1 MNKIPSLDLRD
12 FLSEDPHRKAE
23 FIQLIGKA
31 FQEIGFCAVKGHL
44 LSDDLVERLYKQIK
58 LFFDLPDE
66 VKAKYEFPEY
76 SGQRGY
82 VSFGKE
88 SAKGSKHGDLK
99 EYWHFGQYIEEGEKA
114 NYNYFPNINVDELP
128 EFNKVG
134 KEVYTSLENTA
145 KHILRALALYLNIE
159 ENYFDQ
165 YIKNGNSIL
174 RPIHYPPILDD
185 PKEAVRASAHG
196 DINLITLLMGAH
208 GKGLQ
213 VQHSNGEWIDAMAAK
228 DELMINIGDMLSR
241 HTNNLLKSTVH
252 RVVNPDRELLKKSR
266 YSIPFFMHPVS
277 EMKLNVLES
286 CINEDNPKSFDDI
299 TAGDFLNERLV
310 ELGLLKK

>member
-1 MNKIPSLDLRD
+1 MNKIPSVNLDQFMSKDELQKSK
-12 FLSEDPHRKAE
+12 FVSE
-23 FIQLIGKA
+23 IGKA
-31 FQEIGFCAVKGHL
+31 FQEIGFCAVKGHFL
-44 LSDDLVERLYKQIK
+44 DDDLVKRLYAQIK
-58 LFFDLPDE
+58 LFFDLPIDI
-66 VKAKYEFPEY
+66 KRKYERPEY

-99 EYWHFGQYIEEGEKA
+99 EYWHYGQYLTKKEIIK
-114 NYNYFPNINVDELP
+114 YNYFPNITVNELP
-128 EFNKVG
+128 EFNNVG
-134 KEVYTSLENTA
+134 KEAYKALEKTA
-145 KHILRALALYLNIE
+145 KYVLRALALYLEID
-159 ENYFDQ
+159 ENYFDN

-174 RPIHYPPILDD
+174 RPIHYPPITED
-185 PKEAVRASAHG
+185 PKDAVRAAAHG

-213 VQHSNGEWIDAMAAK
+213 VQNADGDWIDAIANE

-241 HTNNLLKSTVH
+241 LTNNVFKSTVH
-252 RVVNPDRELLKKSR
+252 RVINPDKSLLKKSR

-277 EMKLNVLES
+277 EMKLNVLDS
-286 CINEDNPKSFDDI
+286 CICDEFPKAYEDI
-299 TAGDFLNERLV
+299 TAGEFLEERLI

>member
-66 VKAKYEFPEY
+66 VKTKYEFPEY

-99 EYWHFGQYIEEGEKA
+99 EYWHFGQYIEEEEKG

-213 VQHSNGEWIDAMAAK
+213 VQHSNGEWIDAMAGK

-299 TAGDFLNERLV
+299 SAGDFLNERLV

>member
-1 MNKIPSLDLRD
+1 MNQIPSVDLRD
-12 FLSEDPHRKAE
+12 FLSDNEQTKSM
-23 FIQLIGKA
+23 FVQTIGKA
-31 FQEIGFCAVKGHL
+31 FQEIGFCAVRGHFL
-44 LSDDLVERLYKQIK
+44 DDDLVNRLYSQIK
-58 LFFDLPDE
+58 LFFDLPTDI
-66 VKAKYEFPEY
+66 KRKYEHPEF

-99 EYWHFGQYIEEGEKA
+99 EYWHFGQYISEEEISR
-114 NYNYFPNINVDELP
+114 YNYFPNIIVDELP

-134 KEVYTSLENTA
+134 EEVYKTLEKTA
-145 KHILRALALYLNIE
+145 KYVLRALALYLHID
-159 ENYFDQ
+159 ENYFDN

-174 RPIHYPPILDD
+174 RPIHYPPINED
-185 PKEAVRASAHG
+185 PKEAVRAAAHG

-213 VQHSNGEWIDAMAAK
+213 VQNTKGEWIDAVASE

-241 HTNNLLKSTVH
+241 HTNNVLKSTVH
-252 RVVNPDRELLKKSR
+252 RVVNPDKELLKKSR
-266 YSIPFFMHPVS
+266 YSIPFFMHPIS

-286 CINEDNPKSFDDI
+286 CISDESPKSFDDLN
-299 TAGDFLNERLV
+299 AGDFLNERLV

>member
-66 VKAKYEFPEY
+66 VKTKYEFPEY

-99 EYWHFGQYIEEGEKA
+99 EYWHFGQYIEEGEKG

-145 KHILRALALYLNIE
+145 KFILRALALYLNIE

-213 VQHSNGEWIDAMAAK
+213 VQHSNGEWIDAMAGK

>member
-12 FLSEDPHRKAE
+12 FLSEDANRKEE
-23 FIQLIGKA
+23 FVQSIGKA

-58 LFFDLPDE
+58 LFFDLPYE
-66 VKAKYEFPEY
+66 VKAKYEFPQY

-99 EYWHFGQYIEEGEKA
+99 EYWHFGQYIEEAEKEK
-114 NYNYFPNINVDELP
+114 YNYFPNIYVEELS
-128 EFNKVG
+128 EFNEVG
-134 KEVYTSLENTA
+134 REVYSTLEKTA

-159 ENYFDQ
+159 EDYFDQ

-174 RPIHYPPILDD
+174 RPIHYPPILED

-213 VQHSNGEWIDAMAAK
+213 VQHSNGEWIDAVASE

-286 CINEDNPKSFDDI
+286 CISDESPKSFDDI

>member
-1 MNKIPSLDLRD
+1 MNKIPSVDLND
-12 FLSEDPHRKAE
+12 FLSDDLQKKSL
-23 FIQLIGKA
+23 FVNTIGSA
-31 FQEIGFCAVKGHL
+31 FQEIGFCAVRGHFL
-44 LSDDLVERLYKQIK
+44 DDQLVERLYDQIK
-58 LFFDLPDE
+58 LFFDLPTDI
-66 VKAKYEFPEY
+66 KKKYEHPEF

-99 EYWHFGQYIEEGEKA
+99 EYWHFGQYVSENESHK
-114 NYNYFPNINVDELP
+114 YNYFPNIKVDELP

-134 KEVYTSLENTA
+134 EEVYKTLEKTA
-145 KHILRALALYLNIE
+145 KYVLRALALYLKIDE
-159 ENYFDQ
+159 KYFDN
-165 YIKNGNSIL
+165 YIHNGNSIL
-174 RPIHYPPILDD
+174 RPIHYPPIMED
-185 PKEAVRASAHG
+185 PKEAVRAAAHG

-213 VQHSNGEWIDAMAAK
+213 VQKTNGDWIDAVASK

-241 HTNNLLKSTVH
+241 HTNNVLKSTVH

-277 EMKLNVLES
+277 EMKLNVLDSTICDEF
-286 CINEDNPKSFDDI
+286 PKAYDDI
-299 TAGDFLNERLV
+299 TAGEFLEERLI

>member
-12 FLSEDPHRKAE
+12 FLSEDANRKEE
-23 FIQLIGKA
+23 FVQSIGKA

-58 LFFDLPDE
+58 LFFDLPYE
-66 VKAKYEFPEY
+66 VKAKYEFPQY

-99 EYWHFGQYIEEGEKA
+99 EYWHFGQYIEEAEKEK
-114 NYNYFPNINVDELP
+114 YNYFPNVYVEELS
-128 EFNKVG
+128 EFNEVG
-134 KEVYTSLENTA
+134 REVYSTLEKTA
-145 KHILRALALYLNIE
+145 KHILRALALYLGIE
-159 ENYFDQ
+159 EDYFDQ

-174 RPIHYPPILDD
+174 RPIHYPPILED

-213 VQHSNGEWIDAMAAK
+213 VQHSNGDWIDAVASE

-286 CINEDNPKSFDDI
+286 CISDESPKSFDDI

>member
-12 FLSEDPHRKAE
+12 FLSEDPNRKEE
-23 FIQLIGKA
+23 FVQSIGKA

-44 LSDDLVERLYKQIK
+44 LSDELVERLYKQIK
-58 LFFDLPDE
+58 LFFDLPYE
-66 VKAKYEFPEY
+66 VKTKYEFPQY

-99 EYWHFGQYIEEGEKA
+99 EYWHFGQYIEEEEKDK
-114 NYNYFPNINVDELP
+114 YDYFPNIHVDELP

-134 KEVYTSLENTA
+134 KELYSTLEKTA
-145 KHILRALALYLNIE
+145 KYILRALALYLNIE

-213 VQHSNGEWIDAMAAK
+213 VQHSNGEWIDAMASK

-286 CINEDNPKSFDDI
+286 CISEEYPKSFADI
-299 TAGDFLNERLV
+299 TAGEFLNERLV

>member
-66 VKAKYEFPEY
+66 VKTKYEFPEY

-99 EYWHFGQYIEEGEKA
+99 EYWHFGQYIEEEEKG

-213 VQHSNGEWIDAMAAK
+213 VQHSNGEWIDAMAGK

-286 CINEDNPKSFDDI
+286 CINDDNPKSFNDI

>member
-1 MNKIPSLDLRD
+1 MNQIPSLDLRD
-12 FLSEDPHRKAE
+12 FLSEDTKRKEE
-23 FIQLIGKA
+23 FVQSIGKA

-44 LSDDLVERLYKQIK
+44 LSDDLVERLYNQIK
-58 LFFDLPDE
+58 LFFDLPYE
-66 VKAKYEFPEY
+66 VKAKYEFPQY

-99 EYWHFGQYIEEGEKA
+99 EYWHFGQYIEEEEKEK
-114 NYNYFPNINVDELP
+114 YNYFPNIHVDELS
-128 EFNKVG
+128 EFNEVG
-134 KEVYTSLENTA
+134 REVYSTLEKTA

-159 ENYFDQ
+159 EDYFDK

-174 RPIHYPPILDD
+174 RPIHYPPILED

-213 VQHSNGEWIDAMAAK
+213 VQHSNGEWIDAVASE

-266 YSIPFFMHPVS
+266 YSIPFFMHPIS

-286 CINEDNPKSFDDI
+286 CISDESPKSFDDI

>member
-1 MNKIPSLDLRD
+1 MNKIPSVDLND
-12 FLSEDPHRKAE
+12 FLSDDLQKKSL
-23 FIQLIGKA
+23 FVDTIGSA
-31 FQEIGFCAVKGHL
+31 FQEIGFCAVRGHFL
-44 LSDDLVERLYKQIK
+44 DDQLVKRLYDQIK
-58 LFFDLPDE
+58 LFFDLPTDI
-66 VKAKYEFPEY
+66 KKKYEHPEF

-99 EYWHFGQYIEEGEKA
+99 EYWHFGQYVSENESHK
-114 NYNYFPNINVDELP
+114 YNYFPNIKVDELP

-134 KEVYTSLENTA
+134 EEVYKTLEKTA
-145 KHILRALALYLNIE
+145 KYVLRALALYLKIDE
-159 ENYFDQ
+159 KYFDN
-165 YIKNGNSIL
+165 YIHNGNSIL
-174 RPIHYPPILDD
+174 RPIHYPPIMED
-185 PKEAVRASAHG
+185 PKEAVRAAAHG

-213 VQHSNGEWIDAMAAK
+213 VQKTNGDWIDAVASK

-241 HTNNLLKSTVH
+241 HTNNVLKSTVH

-286 CINEDNPKSFDDI
+286 TICDEFPKAYDDI
-299 TAGDFLNERLV
+299 TAGEFLEERLI

>member
-12 FLSEDPHRKAE
+12 FLSEDANRKEE
-23 FIQLIGKA
+23 FVQSIGKA

-58 LFFDLPDE
+58 LFFDLPYE
-66 VKAKYEFPEY
+66 VKAKYEFPQY

-99 EYWHFGQYIEEGEKA
+99 EYWHFGQYIEEEEKEK
-114 NYNYFPNINVDELP
+114 YNYFPNVYVEELS
-128 EFNKVG
+128 EFNEVG
-134 KEVYTSLENTA
+134 REVYSTLEKTA

-159 ENYFDQ
+159 EDYFDK

-174 RPIHYPPILDD
+174 RPIHYPPILED

-213 VQHSNGEWIDAMAAK
+213 VQHSNGDWIDAVASE

-286 CINEDNPKSFDDI
+286 CISDESPKSFDDI

>member
-1 MNKIPSLDLRD
+1 MNKIPSVDLND
-12 FLSEDPHRKAE
+12 FLSDDLQKKSL
-23 FIQLIGKA
+23 FVDTIGSA
-31 FQEIGFCAVKGHL
+31 FQEIGFCAVRGHFL
-44 LSDDLVERLYKQIK
+44 DDQLVKRLYDQIK
-58 LFFDLPDE
+58 LFFDLPTDI
-66 VKAKYEFPEY
+66 KKKYEHPEF

-99 EYWHFGQYIEEGEKA
+99 EYWHFGQYVSEDESHK
-114 NYNYFPNINVDELP
+114 YNYFPNIKVDELP
-128 EFNKVG
+128 EFNTVG
-134 KEVYTSLENTA
+134 EEVYKTLEKTA
-145 KHILRALALYLNIE
+145 KYVLRALALYLKIDE
-159 ENYFDQ
+159 KYFDN
-165 YIKNGNSIL
+165 YIHNGNSIL
-174 RPIHYPPILDD
+174 RPIHYPPIMED
-185 PKEAVRASAHG
+185 PKEAVRAAAHG

-213 VQHSNGEWIDAMAAK
+213 VQKTNGDWIDAVASK

-241 HTNNLLKSTVH
+241 HTNNVLKSTVH

-277 EMKLNVLES
+277 EMKLNVLDSTICDEF
-286 CINEDNPKSFDDI
+286 PKAYDDI
-299 TAGDFLNERLV
+299 TAGEFLEERLI

>member
-1 MNKIPSLDLRD
+1 MNQIPSLDLRD
-12 FLSEDPHRKAE
+12 FLSEDTKRKEE
-23 FIQLIGKA
+23 FVQSIGRA

-58 LFFDLPDE
+58 LFFDLPYE
-66 VKAKYEFPEY
+66 VKAKYEFPQY

-99 EYWHFGQYIEEGEKA
+99 EYWHFGQYIEEEEKEK
-114 NYNYFPNINVDELP
+114 YNYFPNIHVDELS
-128 EFNKVG
+128 EFNEVG
-134 KEVYTSLENTA
+134 REVYSTLEKTA

-159 ENYFDQ
+159 EDYFDQ

-174 RPIHYPPILDD
+174 RPIHYPPILED

-213 VQHSNGEWIDAMAAK
+213 VQHSNGEWVDAVASE

-286 CINEDNPKSFDDI
+286 CISDESPKSFDDI

>member
-1 MNKIPSLDLRD
+1 MNQIPSLDLRD
-12 FLSEDPHRKAE
+12 FLSEDTKRKEE
-23 FIQLIGKA
+23 FVQSIGKA

-44 LSDDLVERLYKQIK
+44 LSDDLVERLYNQIK
-58 LFFDLPDE
+58 LFFDLPYE
-66 VKAKYEFPEY
+66 VKAKYEFPQY

-99 EYWHFGQYIEEGEKA
+99 EYWHFGQYIEEEEKEK
-114 NYNYFPNINVDELP
+114 YNYFPNIHVEELS
-128 EFNKVG
+128 EFNEVG
-134 KEVYTSLENTA
+134 REVYSTLEKTA

-159 ENYFDQ
+159 EDYFDQ

-174 RPIHYPPILDD
+174 RPIHYPPILED

-213 VQHSNGEWIDAMAAK
+213 VQHSNGEWVDAVASE

-266 YSIPFFMHPVS
+266 YSIPFFMHPIS

-286 CINEDNPKSFDDI
+286 CISDESPKSFDDI

>member
-1 MNKIPSLDLRD
+1 MNQIPSLDLRD
-12 FLSEDPHRKAE
+12 FLSEDTKRKEE
-23 FIQLIGKA
+23 FVQSIGKA

-58 LFFDLPDE
+58 LFFDLPYE
-66 VKAKYEFPEY
+66 VKAKYEFPQY

-99 EYWHFGQYIEEGEKA
+99 EYWHFGQYIEEEEKEK
-114 NYNYFPNINVDELP
+114 YNYFPNIHVEELS
-128 EFNKVG
+128 EFNEVG
-134 KEVYTSLENTA
+134 REVYSTLEKTA

-159 ENYFDQ
+159 EDYFDQ

-174 RPIHYPPILDD
+174 RPIHYPPILED

-213 VQHSNGEWIDAMAAK
+213 VQHSNGEWIDAVASK

-266 YSIPFFMHPVS
+266 YSIPFFMHPIS

-286 CINEDNPKSFDDI
+286 CISDESPKSFDDI

>member
-1 MNKIPSLDLRD
+1 MNKIPSLNLRD

-66 VKAKYEFPEY
+66 VKTKYEFPEY

-99 EYWHFGQYIEEGEKA
+99 EYWHFGQYIEEEEKG

-213 VQHSNGEWIDAMAAK
+213 VQHSNGEWIDAMAGK

>member
-12 FLSEDPHRKAE
+12 FLSEDANRKEE
-23 FIQLIGKA
+23 FVQSIGKA

-58 LFFDLPDE
+58 LFFDLPYE
-66 VKAKYEFPEY
+66 VKAKYEFPQY

-99 EYWHFGQYIEEGEKA
+99 EYWHFGQYIEEEEKDK
-114 NYNYFPNINVDELP
+114 YNYFPNIHVDELS

-134 KEVYTSLENTA
+134 REVYSTLEKTA

-159 ENYFDQ
+159 EDYYDQ

-174 RPIHYPPILDD
+174 RPIHYPPILED

-213 VQHSNGEWIDAMAAK
+213 VQHSNGEWVDAVASE

-266 YSIPFFMHPVS
+266 YSIPFFMHPIS

-286 CINEDNPKSFDDI
+286 CISDESPKSFDDI